1 MPESIADR
9 TRVDLHVPG
18 GGDWEDALRGV
29 THLGVG
35 AHADDLE
42 FMAFHGIEEA
52 RTGGGKFGGVI
63 ATDGAG
69 SVGGGEDLAARR
81 RAEQRAASDLANY
94 AVMIQL
100 GLSTTEV
107 KSADNK
113 LLHADLGEIFG
124 FARPRIVYTHNPADR
139 HDTHVAVCLR
149 VIQTLRALPP
159 ERRPEKVYGCEVWR
173 DLDWLTEGDRVR
185 LDCGRNE
192 EFAVKLNGIFR
203 SQIEGGKRYDLA
215 VIGRRRA
222 QATFDDPHGADAAE
236 MVTLAMDLTPLVVDP
251 SLSVEEFTLSAIDR
265 LRAEVAD
272 RLRRMG
278 HV

>member
-18 GGDWEDALRGV
+18 EGGWREALRRV

-42 FMAFHGIEEA
+42 FMAFHGIEQG
-52 RTGGGKFGGVI
+52 RSGGAKFGGVI

-69 SVGGGEDLAARR
+69 SVGGEADLVDRR
-81 RAEQRAASDLANY
+81 RAEQRAAADLAGY

-100 GLSTTEV
+100 GLSTAEV

-113 LLHADLGEIFG
+113 LLRADLGEIFG
-124 FARPRIVYTHNPADR
+124 FARPRVVYTHNPADR

-149 VIQTLRALPP
+149 LIETLRALRP

-185 LDCGRNE
+185 LNCGRDE
-192 EFAVKLNGIFR
+192 EFSAKLNGIFR

-236 MVTLAMDLTPLVVDP
+236 MVTLAMDLTPLVTDL
-251 SLSVEEFTLSAIDR
+251 SLSVEEFTLCAIDR
-265 LRAEVAD
+265 LRVEVAG
-272 RLRRMG
+272 RLARMG
-278 HV
+278 HA

>member
-18 GGDWEDALRGV
+18 GGDWGDALRGV

-42 FMAFHGIEEA
+42 FMAFHGIEQGRA
-52 RTGGGKFGGVI
+52 RGAKFGGVI

-69 SVGGGEDLAARR
+69 GVGGAEDLVDRR
-81 RAEQRAASDLANY
+81 RAEQRAAADLAGY

-100 GLSTTEV
+100 GLSTAEV

-113 LLHADLGEIFG
+113 LLRADLGEIFG
-124 FARPRIVYTHNPADR
+124 FARPRVVYTHNPADR

-149 VIQTLRALPP
+149 LIETLRALRP

-185 LDCGRNE
+185 LNCGRDE
-192 EFAVKLNGIFR
+192 EFSAKLNGIFR

-236 MVTLAMDLTPLVVDP
+236 MVTLAMDLTPLVTDL
-251 SLSVEEFTLSAIDR
+251 SLSVEEFTLCAIDR
-265 LRAEVAD
+265 LRVEVAG
-272 RLRRMG
+272 RLARMG
-278 HV
+278 HA